1 MLTNPPATS
10 NQENW
15 WLYNFTDGSIYSTNE
30 GGGERAEELQ
40 QQQQL
45 QTQPHSGEEEEREQI
60 QVLQHH
66 IRIISQS
73 NRTQR
78 FLVIH
83 SWVSWFPTH
92 MHNATFLLTI
102 FYFLS
107 TSFYKWWCLL
117 STVCLYMG
125 QDFCKVYWI
134 WNILSI
140 IFMDFQF
147 IQWTFIL

>member
-1 MLTNPPATS
+1 M
-10 NQENW
+10 
-15 WLYNFTDGSIYSTNE
+15 YNFTDGSIYSTNE

-73 NRTQR
+73 KRTQR

-83 SWVSWFPTH
+83 S
-92 MHNATFLLTI
+92 
-102 FYFLS
+102 FLS
-107 TSFYKWWCLL
+107 LGYRH
-117 STVCLYMG
+117 
-125 QDFCKVYWI
+125 
-134 WNILSI
+134 
-140 IFMDFQF
+140 
-147 IQWTFIL
+147 TF